1 MLSLKTTGLIIS
13 SLLLFFSLL
22 LLTGLL
28 LLTKY
33 DATYKHSVNNT
44 PKIEPHRVELPALPL
59 IQQAVAGLV
68 PAVDGPHKELIMSQV
83 CALARGERSQEQVAQ
98 TLVKFGID
106 ISNIPQQGHPLSLL
120 VETDK
125 SSRIIGCAAYVA
137 NSVMVVPKPTEFM
150 TSTDK
155 PSGVS
160 SGKKNEVG
168 TKEKTLSID
177 AKKLAQY
184 LRVQLSVARADAD
197 IFVIIAVELQKKS
210 GLTAD
215 QYTVQA
221 KKIFSEYALAYL
233 QRVKALHA
241 ESGGTHYKLIIYSD
255 EYFKFISSDG
265 YLFEYGY
272 DGLSLYFNKI
282 PWYEGGKL
290 LGKDYFLSTSY
301 SESVLAKRIQG
312 EALSHK

>member
-1 MLSLKTTGLIIS
+1 MLIFCNYCS
-13 SLLLFFSLL
+13 
-22 LLTGLL
+22 
-28 LLTKY
+28 
-33 DATYKHSVNNT
+33 
-44 PKIEPHRVELPALPL
+44 RVA
-59 IQQAVAGLV
+59 
-68 PAVDGPHKELIMSQV
+68 
-83 CALARGERSQEQVAQ
+83 
-98 TLVKFGID
+98 
-106 ISNIPQQGHPLSLL
+106 
-120 VETDK
+120 
-125 SSRIIGCAAYVA
+125 
-137 NSVMVVPKPTEFM
+137 
-150 TSTDK
+150 
-155 PSGVS
+155 
-160 SGKKNEVG
+160 
-168 TKEKTLSID
+168 
-177 AKKLAQY
+177 
-184 LRVQLSVARADAD
+184 
-197 IFVIIAVELQKKS
+197 KKS

-301 SESVLAKRIQG
+301 SEPVLAKRIQG